1 MNYRRAC
8 DILLIDQGS
17 ISLEVIRK
25 QYKLLAL
32 KYHPDKNAAENAA
45 DMYRVIKDAHDY
57 LIDGISEATDKSEAT
72 GSEATDNHSAPSSGD
87 FDEDFDDNDLDEDLN
102 DDSTPASKIY
112 QKIKETNSYFG
123 IAASFIES
131 LYNNKTFQ
139 KQIFHPLL
147 MRILFSCEEKGLQ
160 LFESLD
166 KPRAQKIMDILVLY
180 SDAFHISASF
190 LEKAQNILD
199 LKTDKIEVDQTR
211 VVLNPNIDDLYN
223 QSVFKLRIDE
233 NTNVLVPLWFSE
245 LIYEKEN
252 TIVECIPELPEHITL
267 DEHNNIHV
275 RLSYLI
281 SEVWKMEI
289 IEVAIGPR
297 IFKILTRDL
306 KLMRYQIFAHMREG
320 IPVPDEKDIFSTH
333 KISNVIIHFLLNL

>member
-57 LIDGISEATDKSEAT
+57 LIDGISEATGSEAT
-72 GSEATDNHSAPSSGD
+72 GSEATGSEDLD
-87 FDEDFDDNDLDEDLN
+87 LDEDFDDNDLDEDLN

-199 LKTDKIEVDQTR
+199 LKIDKIEVDQTR

-252 TIVECIPELPEHITL
+252 TIVECIPELPDHITL

-333 KISNVIIHFLLNL
+333 KISNVIIHFLLDL

>member
-1 MNYRRAC
+1 MNYQKAC
-8 DILLIDQGS
+8 KILLIKPGD

-32 KYHPDKNAAENAA
+32 KYHPDKNNADNAA
-45 DMYRVIKDAHDY
+45 DVYREIKEAHDY
-57 LIDGISEATDKSEAT
+57 LIKGISGNEGHENEE
-72 GSEATDNHSAPSSGD
+72 GYDN
-87 FDEDFDDNDLDEDLN
+87 EEN
-102 DDSTPASKIY
+102 DDSSPASKIY
-112 QKIKETNSYFG
+112 QKIKESNSYIG
-123 IAASFIES
+123 IVASFVES
-131 LYNNKTFQ
+131 LYNNKNFQ
-139 KQIFHPLL
+139 KHIFHPILL
-147 MRILFSCEEKGLQ
+147 RILLGCEEKGLL

-166 KPRAQKIMDILVLY
+166 KPRAQKIMDILSLY
-180 SDAFHISASF
+180 RDAFHISETF

-199 LKTDKIEVDQTR
+199 LKTDSIEVETLR

-223 QSVFKLRIDE
+223 QSVFKLKISE

-281 SEVWKMEI
+281 SDVWKMDT
-289 IEVAIGPR
+289 IEVVVGSR

-306 KLMRYQIFAHMREG
+306 KLMRYQIIAHIREG
-320 IPVPDEKDIFSTH
+320 IPVPDENDVFSTN
-333 KISNVIIHFLLNL
+333 KISNVIIHILLDV

>member
-8 DILLIDQGS
+8 EILLIDPGS

-57 LIDGISEATDKSEAT
+57 LVDGIS
-72 GSEATDNHSAPSSGD
+72 GATDNQSGPLSGSTGSGD
-87 FDEDFDDNDLDEDLN
+87 FDEDYDEDYDDEALDEEN

-139 KQIFHPLL
+139 KHIFHPIL
-147 MRILFSCEEKGLQ
+147 MRILFSCEEKGIQ

-233 NTNVLVPLWFSE
+233 NTNVLVPLWFTE

-281 SEVWKMEI
+281 SDVWKMEI
-289 IEVAIGPR
+289 IEVVIGPR

-333 KISNVIIHFLLNL
+333 KISNVIIHFLLDL

>member
-45 DMYRVIKDAHDY
+45 DMYRVIKEAHDY
-57 LIDGISEATDKSEAT
+57 LIDGISEATGS
-72 GSEATDNHSAPSSGD
+72 GSEATDNQSGPLSDEDED
-87 FDEDFDDNDLDEDLN
+87 FDEDFDDFDEEEN

-139 KQIFHPLL
+139 KHIFHPLL

-190 LEKAQNILD
+190 LEKAQDILD
-199 LKTDKIEVDQTR
+199 FKTDKIEVDQTR

-233 NTNVLVPLWFSE
+233 NTNVLVPLWFGE

-281 SEVWKMEI
+281 SDVWKMEI

-333 KISNVIIHFLLNL
+333 KISNVIIHFLLDL

>member
-1 MNYRRAC
+1 MNYQKAC
-8 DILLIDQGS
+8 KILLIEPGD

-32 KYHPDKNAAENAA
+32 KYHPDKNNADNAA
-45 DMYRVIKDAHDY
+45 DVYREIKEAHDY
-57 LIDGISEATDKSEAT
+57 LIKGISGATYTEGAPHKSSNE
-72 GSEATDNHSAPSSGD
+72 GYEN
-87 FDEDFDDNDLDEDLN
+87 EEN
-102 DDSTPASKIY
+102 DDSSPASKIY
-112 QKIKETNSYFG
+112 QKIKESNSYIG
-123 IAASFIES
+123 IVASFVES
-131 LYNNKTFQ
+131 LYNNKNFQ
-139 KQIFHPLL
+139 KHIFHPILL
-147 MRILFSCEEKGLQ
+147 RILLGCEEKGLL

-166 KPRAQKIMDILVLY
+166 KPRAQKIMDILSLY
-180 SDAFHISASF
+180 RDAFHISETF

-199 LKTDKIEVDQTR
+199 FKTDIIEVESLR

-223 QSVFKLRIDE
+223 QSVFKLKISE

-281 SEVWKMEI
+281 SDVWKMDT
-289 IEVAIGPR
+289 IEVVVGPR

-306 KLMRYQIFAHMREG
+306 KLMRYQIIAHISEG
-320 IPVPDEKDIFSTH
+320 IPVPNEKDIFSTNN
-333 KISNVIIHFLLNL
+333 ISNVIIHMLLDV

>member
-8 DILLIDQGS
+8 EILLIDHGS

-45 DMYRVIKDAHDY
+45 DMYRVIKEAHDY
-57 LIDGISEATDKSEAT
+57 LIDGISEATDTQSAPKGPLSGAT
-72 GSEATDNHSAPSSGD
+72 GSGD
-87 FDEDFDDNDLDEDLN
+87 FDEDFDEEEN

-139 KQIFHPLL
+139 KHIFHPLL

-180 SDAFHISASF
+180 HDAFHISASF

-199 LKTDKIEVDQTR
+199 FKTDKIEVVQTR

-233 NTNVLVPLWFSE
+233 NTNVLVPLWFGE

-281 SEVWKMEI
+281 SDVWKMEI
-289 IEVAIGPR
+289 IEVMVGPR

-320 IPVPDEKDIFSTH
+320 IPVPDEKDIFSTR
-333 KISNVIIHFLLNL
+333 KISNVIIHFLLDL